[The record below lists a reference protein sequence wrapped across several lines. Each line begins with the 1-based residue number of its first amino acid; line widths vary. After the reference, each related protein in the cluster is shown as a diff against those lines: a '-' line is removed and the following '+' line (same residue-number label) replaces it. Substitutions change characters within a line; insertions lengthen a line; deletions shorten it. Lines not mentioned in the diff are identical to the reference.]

1 MKPLSH
7 RLHNTIVIGQMGD
20 NIELCNNLHK
30 LCNSTQDVVGL
41 QRIGLRDIMKQGKAH
56 KNKRSTWDFIKST
69 FSIHNYMSDNASYVN
84 LQGLYVFL

>member
-1 MKPLSH
+1 MY
-7 RLHNTIVIGQMGD
+7 D
-20 NIELCNNLHK
+20 NIELCKNLHK
-30 LCNSTQDVVGL
+30 LYNSTQDVVGL

-56 KNKRSTWDFIKST
+56 KNRRSTWDFIKST